1 MSDFSVTKT
10 RIYAGI
16 WEGVITGKRA
26 DLEEPQIEVVHDDHP
41 IQSISLALD
50 AANTGNFSGV
60 ERFNIGLVSHGF
72 SLFLIPVAHRCRTG
86 GAHRVHIGL
95 ETGGSGLAFAIKL
108 PKALCLYRVR
118 RAILR
123 SGNTVARKIGLGFN
137 Q

>member
-50 AANTGNFSGV
+50 AANTGIWQLRIAIPPEHLSDGIQV
-60 ERFNIGLVSHGF
+60 
-72 SLFLIPVAHRCRTG
+72 FLINDKTTG
-86 GAHRVHIGL
+86 EKLDSFTIITGEPLDDDVRAEMQLLRAELDLLKRAFRRHCL
-95 ETGGSGLAFAIKL
+95 ES
-108 PKALCLYRVR
+108 
-118 RAILR
+118 
-123 SGNTVARKIGLGFN
+123 
-137 Q
+137 